1 MSITPAAV
9 SSLEECHMR
18 ACTMAINTSSIF
30 GLLRL
35 APELTNW
42 LMPSSRET
50 TAPARAP
57 DQIDGCSLVV
67 CLVAVR
73 RWFLRILCVP
83 APSSSGTR
91 LVPSSPTA
99 AQPSRRPLHSPPAV
113 GRCTALLPAAAPP
126 SRLPAAPTTAGRC
139 IEWLTDRRETKRMS
153 DSRTESQTACLV
165 ICTRK

>member
-1 MSITPAAV
+1 MLLTFQMSITPAAV

-18 ACTMAINTSSIF
+18 ACTMVINTSSVS
-30 GLLRL
+30 GLLLLTRVINSRTGQCRRL
-35 APELTNW
+35 ARRRHRLV
-42 LMPSSRET
+42 L
-50 TAPARAP
+50 P

-139 IEWLTDRRETKRMS
+139 IEWLTDRRDEE
-153 DSRTESQTACLV
+153 DE
-165 ICTRK
+165 